1 MSPYREKL
9 ERLLE
14 TQPRL
19 ASRYRVEF
27 KKVFGAV
34 GGYVNGRIFVTCGK
48 FGLALKLPPRTIE
61 ELLRKDLGVKFLKYF
76 TKGYVKKD
84 YVVLPGRTIAD
95 KDQFRKLVNKSIRF
109 VLGL

>member
-27 KKVFGAV
+27 KNVFGAV
-34 GGYVNGRIFVTCGK
+34 GGYVNGRIFVSCGK

-61 ELLRKDLGVKFLKYF
+61 ELLRKESGVKFLKYF

-84 YVVLPGRTIAD
+84 YVVLPGRIIAE